1 MPVADRGTS
10 VTEHEVRI
18 AARPEVVFGYFTD
31 PAKLVEWMGVE
42 AVLDPRPGG
51 VFRLVFQPAPPV
63 LEMLG
68 GLEPGESNVVLGEF
82 VEVVAHTRIAFT
94 WGYEKR
100 LFSLPPQSTAV
111 EVSLEPDGE
120 ETILRLAHRRL
131 PAEATDFHRGGW
143 HHYLARLA
151 VLAAGSDP
159 GVDPLQAA

>member
-1 MPVADRGTS
+1 VAAPGTS

-63 LEMLG
+63 LEMLD

-82 VEVVAHTRIAFT
+82 VEVVPYNRVAFT

-100 LFSLPPQSTAV
+100 LFALPPQSTAV
-111 EVSLEPDGE
+111 EVALERDGDG
-120 ETILRLAHRRL
+120 TIVRLVHRRL
-131 PAEATDFHRGGW
+131 PAEATAFHRVGW
-143 HHYLARLA
+143 EHYLGRLA
-151 VLAAGSDP
+151 LLGAGHDP
-159 GVDPLQAA
+159 GVDPLQAG